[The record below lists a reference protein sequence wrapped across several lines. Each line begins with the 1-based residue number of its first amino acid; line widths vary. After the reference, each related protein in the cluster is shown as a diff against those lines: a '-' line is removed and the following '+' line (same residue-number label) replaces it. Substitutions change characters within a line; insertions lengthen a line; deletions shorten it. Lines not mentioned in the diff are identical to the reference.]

1 MFYYDFKTYNKFMFI
16 RKIRNL
22 FVTWKREFNCKHNW
36 NVMYDI
42 MPGKNGNNFVYCNKC
57 WKEIKL
63 PVKG

>member
-1 MFYYDFKTYNKFMFI
+1 MFYYDLKTYNKFMFI
-16 RKIRNL
+16 RKLVNL
-22 FVTWKREFNCKHNW
+22 FITWKRQLNCHHSW
-36 NVMYDI
+36 ILMYDI